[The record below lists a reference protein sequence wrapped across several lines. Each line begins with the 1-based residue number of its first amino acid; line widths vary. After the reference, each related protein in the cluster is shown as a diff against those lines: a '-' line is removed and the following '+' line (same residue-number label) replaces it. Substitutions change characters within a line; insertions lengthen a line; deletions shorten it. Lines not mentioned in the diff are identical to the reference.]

1 MKIAVLTWY
10 DNNISEYGNIYLEIN
25 KLYCA
30 QHDYDLIK
38 TNRRFYKDKPA
49 TWERFPHL
57 LNFIEKYD
65 YVVWIDADAFFY
77 YSAPPLEEI
86 INRYQKDILLSADA
100 DTYLVPDSV
109 NAGVFVLKNTKKVIS
124 LLNKWA
130 FDEELANRF
139 LNEKAP
145 ETQYWIEDQAMIRG
159 CLKYNV
165 DDMQSITK
173 VLPYMELQH
182 FNLCEFPILK
192 RHNILPY
199 VFHAAG
205 RGSSFRYYI
214 SKTYLQEILK
224 NPFSPFVCDKLE
236 DKPILDLHH
245 RQYPRRSDLDQDLA
259 QAQAQE

>member
-1 MKIAVLTWY
+1 MKIAVLMWY
-10 DNNISEYGNIYLEIN
+10 NQHVAHYGDICLEIN
-25 KLYCA
+25 RLYC
-30 QHDYDLIK
+30 QKHGYELIRSSK
-38 TNRRFYKDKPA
+38 RTYKDRPP
-49 TWERFPHL
+49 TWERFPL
-57 LNFIEKYD
+57 LLKHIENYD

-77 YSAPPLEEI
+77 NSAPPLEEI
-86 INRYQKDILLSADA
+86 INHYEKDILLSADV
-100 DTYLVPDSV
+100 DTYLVPNSV

-145 ETQYWIEDQAMIRG
+145 ETQHWIEDQAMIRG

-182 FNLCEFPILK
+182 FNLHEFPILK

-199 VFHAAG
+199 VFHTAG
-205 RGSSFRYYI
+205 KIPSFRYYI
-214 SKTYLQEILK
+214 SKSYLQEIQG
-224 NPFSPFVCDKLE
+224 NPLSPFVVDNFQ
-236 DKPILDLHH
+236 DRPILDLRLHQ
-245 RQYPRRSDLDQDLA
+245 RDQA
-259 QAQAQE
+259 QAQAQDQVLVDRE